1 MQEPLS
7 FRYNKGMKH
16 ILIYTHSF
24 YPHEN
29 ANTNVLMPILFELQK
44 NFIVDILTMR
54 WSKTDPL
61 KEEYRGFHISRYE
74 PVRSFRQTRYT
85 LGILALQDRRQIK
98 AATTGKLYL
107 KRFLHDLLQ
116 MCPKQIMKRW
126 ITETKIP
133 WQPGVEQ
140 YLRQHQGV
148 YEIFFSYGPIPIQLG
163 IVSLACSGYFAANH
177 LRWYVLQ
184 FDPYAAYIGNKKIAS
199 YLIKGE
205 RQVYQQ
211 ADHVFLSNE
220 LYQENQTNFF
230 SDFQH
235 KMSPLGYMN
244 LHPHEEEPV
253 VFKHAK
259 EKINCV
265 FTGSLM
271 DMSIRNPAYFYA
283 FAKACGP
290 KYVFHMVCYA
300 MDTENRKLKERETGK
315 QANILW
321 YDRMPPKD
329 CFEMMKGADILV
341 NIANRSANQT
351 PSKIFDYISMGKP
364 IVNFYC
370 LEKDSSLLY
379 LRRYPSVLHISE
391 TMDIIQA
398 FHLFEDFCKK
408 AKNISYEEVK
418 RLYADMQIQNA
429 IKNLYPYLQ

>member
-1 MQEPLS
+1 M
-7 FRYNKGMKH
+7 YNKGMKH

-61 KEEYRGFHISRYE
+61 KEEYMGFHISRYE

-85 LGILALQDRRQIK
+85 LGILALQDRRHIK
-98 AATTGKLYL
+98 AATPGKLYL
-107 KRFLHDLLQ
+107 KRFLHGLLQ

-133 WQPGVEQ
+133 CQPAVEQ
-140 YLRQHQGV
+140 YLRQHQGA
-148 YEIFFSYGPIPIQLG
+148 YEIFFSYGPIPVQLG
-163 IVSLACSGYFAANH
+163 IVSLACSRYFAVNH
-177 LRWYVLQ
+177 LRWYILQ

-199 YLIKGE
+199 YLMKRE

-230 SDFQH
+230 SDLQH
-235 KMSPLGYMN
+235 KMSPLGYVN
-244 LHPHEEEPV
+244 LRPHEEEPF
-253 VFKHAK
+253 VFEHAK

-271 DMSIRNPAYFYA
+271 DMAIRNPAYFYA

-300 MDTENRKLKERETGK
+300 MDTQNKKLKELLTGN

-321 YDRMPPKD
+321 YGRTPLKD
-329 CFEMMKGADILV
+329 CFRMMKGADVLI

-351 PSKIFDYISMGKP
+351 PSKIFDYISTGKP
-364 IVNFYC
+364 IVNFC
-370 LEKDSSLLY
+370 HLQNDSSMIY
-379 LRRYPSVLHISE
+379 LQRYPAALHIFE
-391 TMDIIQA
+391 TMEIKQA
-398 FHLFEDFCKK
+398 VHLFENFCKK
-408 AKNISYEEVK
+408 MKDIPYAEIES
-418 RLYADMQIQNA
+418 LYADMQIKSA
-429 IKNLYPYLQ
+429 VKNLYPYLK